1 MTNSLPRIYT
11 LFTIVITL
19 LLSACGG
26 GGGGG
31 GKSDTTPD
39 AFSFSAVT
47 NVEPA
52 SQQTSVIITVS
63 GIDKTTSV
71 SISGG
76 TYSINGAAFSTS
88 GNVKAGDTVAVRLTA
103 SSSFATQTQATLTIG
118 GVSANFAATTRAADR
133 TPDSFSFTA
142 ATNANFTAQV
152 ESTGVTIAGMDDGTP
167 VSVTGGEYAIGTGSY
182 TSTAGTINKNQSI
195 KLRGTTAPTSSTA
208 TTVSVT
214 IGTVTQTFS
223 ITTTAQAA
231 PQMATLKLVDGT
243 DLKTTLELMAEST
256 CQNCIPEQTQY
267 SWYVEGVTDPVSP
280 TNTYTIA
287 DAYRTSKITIV
298 ATPKSELGSGET
310 RYVAYKVNQVEEIVG
325 NTYAFAALKTDGSV
339 VTWGTDEFGGN
350 SSAVQSQLLEV
361 KSIVATERAF
371 SAVRED
377 GNVVT
382 WGESTYGGDSSSVQA
397 SLVNVDS
404 VVSTSFAFSALKKDG
419 TVVTWGTSLNGGDSS
434 VVASNLL
441 GVKSIVG
448 NRGVFAALK
457 NDGTVVT
464 WGNPLWGTGTTG
476 PTGLADVKTIVP
488 GGGAFAA
495 IKLDGSVVTWGGS
508 EFGGDTANITSQ
520 LTNAKSIIGYKANQ
534 ALAAIKSD
542 DTVISWGGGDAANNS
557 SVSVNLVNVKSVVSS
572 RGAFAALKNNGTVVT
587 WGNSSY
593 GGDSAPIN
601 SQLNDVKSLF
611 ATSEAFAAL
620 KTDGTV
626 VVWGNPAYG
635 GDTSTIASSLVGVR
649 SIASGQRSFAA
660 ILNGGSVVHWGSIA
674 TSVTVPVFTFGN
686 TVLVESNLE

>member
-39 AFSFSAVT
+39 AFSFSSVT

-52 SQQTSVIITVS
+52 SQQTSASITVS

-76 TYSINGAAFSTS
+76 TYSINGAAFATS

-133 TPDSFSFTA
+133 TPDSFTFTA
-142 ATNANFTAQV
+142 VTNANFTAQV

-223 ITTTAQAA
+223 ITTTDQAA
-231 PQMATLKLVDGT
+231 PQMVTMKLADGT
-243 DLKTTLELMAEST
+243 DLKTTINLMAEST

-267 SWYVEGVTDPVSP
+267 SWYIEGVTNPVST

-310 RYVAYKVNQVEEIVG
+310 GSVAYKVNQVESITG

-339 VTWGTDEFGGN
+339 TAWGNSSFGGD
-350 SSAVQSQLLEV
+350 SSAVQSQLIDV
-361 KSIVATERAF
+361 KSIVATETAF
-371 SAVRED
+371 AVVRKD
-377 GNVVT
+377 GKVVT
-382 WGESTYGGDSSSVQA
+382 WGEAVNGGDSTSVQTA
-397 SLVNVDS
+397 LTNVESLAA
-404 VVSTSFAFSALKKDG
+404 TRFAFTAIKSDG
-419 TVVTWGTSLNGGDSS
+419 SVVTWGASLNGGDSS
-434 VVASNLL
+434 SVAESLVN
-441 GVKSIVG
+441 VKSVVG
-448 NRGVFAALK
+448 NSGVFSAVK
-457 NDGTVVT
+457 NDGSVVT
-464 WGNPLWGTGTTG
+464 WGNPLWGTGATG
-476 PTGLADVKTIVP
+476 PTGLANVNTIIP
-488 GGGAFAA
+488 GAGAFAA

-508 EFGGDTANITSQ
+508 EFGGDTTSISSQ
-520 LTNAKSIIGYKANQ
+520 LTNAKLIMGNKVGFAF
-534 ALAAIKSD
+534 AAIKSD
-542 DTVISWGGGDAANNS
+542 DTVISWGSRDAANSS
-557 SVSVNLVNVKSVVSS
+557 SVSSSLVNVKSIVSS
-572 RGAFAALKNNGTVVT
+572 REAFAALKNDGTVVT
-587 WGNSSY
+587 WGNSSF
-593 GGDSAPIN
+593 GGDSSSVT
-601 SQLNDVKSLF
+601 SQLNNVKSLSS
-611 ATSEAFAAL
+611 TTESFAAL
-620 KTDGTV
+620 KTNGTIV
-626 VVWGNPAYG
+626 AWGNSAYG
-635 GDTSTIASSLVGVR
+635 GDTSAVAGSLVGVR
-649 SIASGQRSFAA
+649 SIASGNRSFAA
-660 ILNGGSVVHWGSIA
+660 ILDNGSVVHWGSIA
-674 TSVTVPVFTFGN
+674 ASVTVPVFTFGN